1 MSIHV
6 SIYPLYIYDEI
17 SKSTFNLKYY
27 LFLISSNL
35 LIAFLQITERTDV
48 VIAKSSTPYSK
59 IYKIIKSTF
68 FLVTKIDSE
77 TSGVEPM

>member
-1 MSIHV
+1 M
-6 SIYPLYIYDEI
+6 
-17 SKSTFNLKYY
+17 
-27 LFLISSNL
+27 L
-35 LIAFLQITERTDV
+35 LLPIAFLQITEHTDV